1 MGIIKQLANWL
12 VFNHMFHYGEGGSA
26 GGGQSSAGNN
36 GPAGGGRGGNPN
48 NERGGGPEKKK
59 YRPLVTTTTKWE
71 PPQYIPGVKH
81 NIEGYSDITKQQRT
95 GGELSNKRFNKEQ
108 STAYDAAIASFQR
121 RQKLRLS
128 IPSLP
133 DSEALNLENQKK
145 AAQNRMR
152 GRQGTMLSERETLG

>member
-12 VFNHMFHYGEGGSA
+12 VFNHMFHYGEVGDSGAGRGGSP
-26 GGGQSSAGNN
+26 GEGTS
-36 GPAGGGRGGNPN
+36 GRGGNPN
-48 NERGGGPEKKK
+48 NQRGGGPEKKK